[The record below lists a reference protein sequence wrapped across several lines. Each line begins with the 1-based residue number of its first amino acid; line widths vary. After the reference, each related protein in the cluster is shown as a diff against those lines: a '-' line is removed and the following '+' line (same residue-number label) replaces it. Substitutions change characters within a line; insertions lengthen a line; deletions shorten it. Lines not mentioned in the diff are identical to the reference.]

1 MSQNDLVID
10 NQSFPATRSDINSA
24 LQALGSLSSGSS
36 APATTYANML
46 WYDTINNT
54 LKMRSEANDQWISV
68 AYVDQS
74 ADAFR
79 ILDDTQVVNT
89 SGTQT
94 GLLGDQATATW
105 EAGIGTAES
114 LVSPAKVK
122 AAIDAL
128 VPAASD
134 NFGVNQTWQDLAGSR
149 SIGVNYQAPLTQAIQ
164 VDTSY
169 RTTTV
174 GSATSVFFEVSPD
187 QITWVTLE
195 EKTSQFFEGVTS
207 QASDTAKYVIPAANY
222 YRVRSTSGGAI
233 DRWYEMR

>member
-24 LQALGSLSSGSS
+24 LQALGSLSSGSA

-74 ADAFR
+74 ANAFR
-79 ILDDTQVVNT
+79 IFDDTQVVNT

-105 EAGIGTAES
+105 EAGIGTTES
-114 LVSPAKVK
+114 LVSPANVK
-122 AAIDAL
+122 AAVVAL
-128 VPAASD
+128 TPTVDTSSVLSAMAGASAGAIGSVAFLRANINSD
-134 NFGVNQTWQDLAGSR
+134 VAFGGTLAGS
-149 SIGVNYQAPLTQAIQ
+149 SLTPAGVSGTG
-164 VDTSY
+164 VTFST
-169 RTTTV
+169 RTTSS
-174 GSATSVFFEVSPD
+174 GAAQSG
-187 QITWVTLE
+187 TWRCLGFSDWVDLEADLDGFTLWLRI
-195 EKTSQFFEGVTS
+195 S
-207 QASDTAKYVIPAANY
+207 
-222 YRVRSTSGGAI
+222 
-233 DRWYEMR
+233 